1 MMMLLMMFQYL
12 SKKLLVF
19 MFCPVAITDDEVIG
33 DDVVRGDVVDDGYNG
48 VVGIGAVS
56 DVVAI
61 PSDDVVCSNVFSCGY
76 VVVGDD
82 VDRGGVIVS
91 GDVALD
97 DNVVVSDYD
106 LGDDVEDGS
115 GVVIGEVFDSS
126 DVFSRC

>member
-1 MMMLLMMFQYL
+1 MTRTWWWF
-12 SKKLLVF
+12 VIRTD
-19 MFCPVAITDDEVIG
+19 ITDDEVIG

-61 PSDDVVCSNVFSCGY
+61 PSDDVVRSNVFSCGY

-82 VDRGGVIVS
+82 VDRGDVIVS
-91 GDVALD
+91 GDIALD

-106 LGDDVEDGS
+106 LGDDVE
-115 GVVIGEVFDSS
+115 VVLWVVKFLIAVMF
-126 DVFSRC
+126 FSRCWCWW